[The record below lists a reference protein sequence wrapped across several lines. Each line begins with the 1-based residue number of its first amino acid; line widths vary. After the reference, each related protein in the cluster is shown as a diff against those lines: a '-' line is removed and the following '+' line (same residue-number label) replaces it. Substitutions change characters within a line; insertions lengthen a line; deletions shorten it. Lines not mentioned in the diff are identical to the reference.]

1 MSNLGF
7 QTIYRHLNALPDVVC
22 ERVFLP
28 DPEDIGE
35 LERTEAVPIS
45 LESFRPL
52 TDFHMVGFSVTY
64 EGDYVNVLRLLA
76 LARIP
81 LRPEDRRPHDPLVLM
96 GGVCAFSNPEPVA
109 PFMDV
114 IVVGEGEELVAELI
128 AAYREGYD
136 DRARFLDALA
146 QLEGVYVPSR
156 YEVVYAPDGTV
167 GEVLSLGAA
176 PAIVT
181 KRRLRNVNA
190 FETVDAVKTP
200 HAEYGH
206 MALLEV
212 GKGCG
217 RGCRFCLEGQVYRPV
232 RHRSVDALR
241 ETVAR
246 VAASG
251 EKRVGLVGACVS
263 DYPWIGELL
272 KIVEDNGLELSISSI
287 RADSLT
293 DDLVAALARGGHR
306 TLTIAPEAGTERL
319 RRAIRKAITD
329 EQILTA
335 CDLVRAHGIPNLKT
349 YFMIGQPTETLADV
363 EAIPLL
369 AERMLERL
377 RVLDPSGKPFGR
389 LTLSVS
395 SFVPK
400 PWTPFQWAP
409 FDGAE
414 SLQAKLEI
422 VKRGARRFS
431 NVRVLHEN
439 PREAALQALLARGDR
454 RVAGFLELAAA
465 FDGDWRRALRGGDGD
480 PDFCP
485 TRGPSA
491 GEPLLRRDLPRLIR
505 LLAAK
510 PRLRDLAITTNG
522 VLLAELAGA
531 LKEAGLHR
539 VTVSLDTLRAERFAA
554 LTRRQNHAQVLEGIQ
569 AVTRAGFPGTKL
581 GTVVIPG
588 VNDDEL
594 VDLIEF
600 GKRVAAEV
608 RFIEYMDVGG
618 ATRWSM
624 DQVVS
629 RKAMLEILESRY
641 GRIEPVSEQ
650 TTAPA
655 ERYRLRDGTV
665 FGIISSTT
673 APFCAECDR
682 SRLTADGMWYL
693 CLYALQGTDL
703 RAPLRRGAKGEELAA
718 LITGPWQKRSDRGAE
733 QRLALR
739 ERAPLVQVARLKEDP
754 HLEMHT
760 RGG

>member
-1 MSNLGF
+1 MSSSLKKKSQALLAAEQGTIRKDWGGRISVALVYPNTYAVGMSNLGF
-7 QTIYRHLNALPDVVC
+7 QTIYRHLNAIPDVVC
-22 ERVFLP
+22 ERVFVP
-28 DPEDIGE
+28 DAEDADE
-35 LERTEAVPIS
+35 MRRTATPPFS
-45 LESFRPL
+45 LESRRPL
-52 TDFHMVGFSVTY
+52 TDFHLVGFSVTY
-64 EGDYVNVLRLLA
+64 EGDYINVLRLLA
-76 LARIP
+76 MAGIP
-81 LRPEDRRPHDPLVLM
+81 LRAAARRAHDPLVLM
-96 GGVCAFSNPEPVA
+96 GGVCAFSNPEPIA
-109 PFMDV
+109 PFMDFV
-114 IVVGEGEELVAELI
+114 VVGEGEELVVELI
-128 AAYREGYD
+128 AAYREGYR
-136 DRARFLDALA
+136 DREAFLTSLTTLD
-146 QLEGVYVPSR
+146 GIYVPGR
-156 YEVVYAPDGTV
+156 YDAAYGPDGTLAV
-167 GEVLSLGAA
+167 VAARDGAPEV
-176 PAIVT
+176 VV

-190 FETVDAVKTP
+190 FETVAAVKTP

-251 EKRVGLVGACVS
+251 ERRIGLVGACVS
-263 DYPWIGELL
+263 DYPWLADLL
-272 KIVEDNGLELSISSI
+272 KVVEDNGMELSISSI

-414 SLQAKLEI
+414 ALQAKLEI

-465 FDGDWRRALRGGDGD
+465 FDGDWRRALREWDGD
-480 PDFCP
+480 PDFCT
-485 TRGPSA
+485 TRARSTDERLPWDHFDVGVKKA
-491 GEPLLRRDLPRLIR
+491 GLIR
-505 LLAAK
+505 EWERA
-510 PRLRDLAITTNG
+510 R
-522 VLLAELAGA
+522 AEVAVAAGA
-531 LKEAGLHR
+531 
-539 VTVSLDTLRAERFAA
+539 V
-554 LTRRQNHAQVLEGIQ
+554 
-569 AVTRAGFPGTKL
+569 
-581 GTVVIPG
+581 
-588 VNDDEL
+588 
-594 VDLIEF
+594 
-600 GKRVAAEV
+600 
-608 RFIEYMDVGG
+608 
-618 ATRWSM
+618 
-624 DQVVS
+624 
-629 RKAMLEILESRY
+629 
-641 GRIEPVSEQ
+641 
-650 TTAPA
+650 
-655 ERYRLRDGTV
+655 
-665 FGIISSTT
+665 
-673 APFCAECDR
+673 
-682 SRLTADGMWYL
+682 
-693 CLYALQGTDL
+693 
-703 RAPLRRGAKGEELAA
+703 
-718 LITGPWQKRSDRGAE
+718 
-733 QRLALR
+733 
-739 ERAPLVQVARLKEDP
+739 
-754 HLEMHT
+754 
-760 RGG
+760 